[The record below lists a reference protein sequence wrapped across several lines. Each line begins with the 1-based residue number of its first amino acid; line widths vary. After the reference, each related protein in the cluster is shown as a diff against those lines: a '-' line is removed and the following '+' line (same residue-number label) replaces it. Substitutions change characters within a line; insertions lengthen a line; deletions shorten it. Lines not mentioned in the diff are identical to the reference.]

1 MPTITCIKGEAG
13 KRLLDNLKDAKLN
26 PNLKEECNKT
36 IKKLYQGEIRMDKER
51 IDAFASLI
59 RIDEERL
66 KKTVMRKID
75 ITQATE
81 DIEKN
86 IKETKRLYDELVV
99 KANVLYEEID
109 ALTERA
115 NVLEAGVK
123 LYKEEIAVMEEEGD
137 MWND

>member
-26 PNLKEECNKT
+26 PNLKEECNET
-36 IKKLYQGEIRMDKER
+36 IKKLYQGEIGMDKER